1 MIITAESTGTV
12 TTVEYLLRKGMNGDG
27 IYLQASSLGSVIL
40 WLSCTPTKRFLRF
53 VALPEGHP
61 LTKGNR
67 AELKDTYVGVV
78 RTRKDDSSLW
88 IEDSGASDETVRKR
102 IIKFLQEPRVPGG
115 KVTDLALDTKRACA
129 GTKVYVSISWRA
141 DGRWAVDREL
151 ASARAEERPVLDR
164 APLPE
169 EIPLIVK
176 GLIENGG
183 LDEIFHGLFEATEVE
198 GPITYNRGD
207 KVYQIFRKEMWQPA
221 EGETPA
227 DNDDG
232 VEAFDDFDQLADAL
246 N

>member
-1 MIITAESTGTV
+1 MIVTAESTASV
-12 TTVEYLLRKGMNGDG
+12 TTIEALLQKGMNGDG
-27 IYLQASSLGSVIL
+27 IYLQVSSLGSVIL

-53 VALPEGHP
+53 VEVPSGHP

-67 AELKDTYVGVV
+67 AELKDTYVGIVQ
-78 RTRKDDSSLW
+78 TRKGDSSLW
-88 IEDSGASDETVRKR
+88 IAESPTSNKEVRRR
-102 IIKFLQEPRVPGG
+102 IIEFLQEPRVPGS
-115 KVTDLALDTKRACA
+115 KITDLARDTKRACA
-129 GTKVYVSISWRA
+129 GTKVYVSVVGRKGSKRA
-141 DGRWAVDREL
+141 TKSYTMGT
-151 ASARAEERPVLDR
+151 EERPVFDR

-198 GPITYNRGD
+198 GPITYKRGD